1 MTKLKEIYKCKV
13 CGNIVEVLHSGPGE
27 LVCCGQKMDLLI
39 EKKQEQ
45 GLEEKHL
52 PIISQEDDNVKIQ
65 VGEIEHPM
73 TNEHHIEWIEIQT
86 KNKTIRRTLNFDEKP
101 ITSVSNIKLVDI
113 ERIRTYCNLHG
124 LWETTLN

>member
-1 MTKLKEIYKCKV
+1 MTKLNEIYKCIV

-27 LVCCGQKMDLLI
+27 LVCCGQKMHLLI

-52 PIISQEDDNVKIQ
+52 PVIIQENDFIKVQ

-73 TNEHHIEWIEIQT
+73 TNEHHIEWIEVQT
-86 KNKTIRRTLNFDEKP
+86 RNKIIRKALNLDEKP
-101 ITSVSNIKLVDI
+101 IILISDEKIMDI
-113 ERIRTYCNLHG
+113 ERIRAYCNLHG
-124 LWETTLN
+124 LWETILN